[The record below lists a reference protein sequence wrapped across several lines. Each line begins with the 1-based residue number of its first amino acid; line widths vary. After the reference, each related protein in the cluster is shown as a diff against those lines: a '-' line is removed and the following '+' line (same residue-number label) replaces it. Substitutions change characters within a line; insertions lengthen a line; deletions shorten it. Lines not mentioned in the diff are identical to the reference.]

1 MSDDD
6 HKHDDGR
13 DEHEVLASGEGDD
26 DIEIE
31 GTGLEHALTRVGE
44 MEGMI
49 VIPDELPV
57 LTLRNTVLFPGSI
70 VPLGI
75 GRPKTVRLVEES
87 IKDNGL
93 VAVVAQRDPDVDDP
107 VAADLYSMGCA
118 ARLVKLVKASK
129 DNFSVVVQGLSR
141 VRLNEFTADTP
152 YLKARISAV
161 EDLTTHQVEVEALT
175 MSLKKTAREVLRL
188 IPELPPSAAE
198 LLERVDDAGVLADL
212 IASNV
217 EATVDE
223 KQTVLETVELVAR
236 MRRVLELLSRQLEVL
251 KLSNKI
257 SSQVK
262 GEMSRTQREY
272 YLRQQLKAIKDE
284 LGEGDDGDE
293 DLAELEMRVN
303 EASLPEEAEKAARK
317 ELRRLRNMSP
327 SQAEY
332 TVARTYIEWL
342 CDLPWGKASVDK
354 IDLKEVRAILD
365 ADHYGLEKVKKR
377 IVEYLA
383 VRKLKSDM
391 KGPILCFV
399 GPPGTG
405 KTSLGQ
411 SIAKAMG
418 RKFLRVAMGGMR
430 DEAEIRGH
438 RRTYVG
444 ALPGR
449 IIQGLKKAQAN
460 NPVFV
465 LDEIDKLASDFR
477 GDPAAALLEVLDPE
491 QNHTFGDHY
500 LDVPFDLSRSFFIA
514 TANQIDPI
522 PPALRD
528 RLEILELPGYTQEEK
543 LKIGQQYLVP
553 KALDDHGL
561 DDSRCAVDEDSL
573 KLLISAYTREAGVR
587 GLKREIASLCRAV
600 AVKFAE
606 ALPAESA
613 KASGKGAKG
622 KSAAKAATVV
632 KKKVKVAKASEVEA
646 ASKAEAEAAPEILR
660 VERTIIGPE
669 RVVEILGPHKF
680 ESEMAS
686 RTDVS
691 GVATGL
697 AWTAVG
703 GDILFIEANKMPGKG
718 GLALTGQLGDVM
730 KESAKAALSYIRAQA
745 GLLGIPDEVFSTYDL
760 HIHVPAGSIPKD
772 GPSAGVTMVSALVSL
787 LTGIKVHADLAMTG
801 EITLRGK
808 VLPVGGIKEK
818 VLAARRAGVR
828 HIVLPKRNEKDLVEI
843 PEHNR
848 ADMTFTFAQNASD
861 VLTAALLEMP
871 TPLPPSANGG
881 KAEDKLTVRPN

>member
-1 MSDDD
+1 MAD
-6 HKHDDGR
+6 KKKPLENIG
-13 DEHEVLASGEGDD
+13 
-26 DIEIE
+26 I
-31 GTGLEHALTRVGE
+31 EHALTKPGE
-44 MEGMI
+44 GDSMI

-87 IKDNGL
+87 IKENGL

-107 VAADLYSMGCA
+107 VPADLYGMGCA

-141 VRLNEFTADTP
+141 VRLSEYTQSLP
-152 YLKARISAV
+152 YLRARISAV
-161 EDLTTHQVEVEALT
+161 EDMTTNQVEVEALT

-223 KQTVLETVELVAR
+223 KQGVLETVELVSR

-262 GEMSRTQREY
+262 GEMSKTQREY

-284 LGEGDDGDE
+284 LGEGDDSDD
-293 DLAELEMRVN
+293 DLAELEARVN
-303 EASLPEEAEKAARK
+303 DAGLPEEAEKAARK

-332 TVARTYIEWL
+332 TVARTYVEWL
-342 CDLPWGKASVDK
+342 CDLPWAKSSVDK
-354 IDLKEVRAILD
+354 IDLKEVREILD
-365 ADHYGLEKVKKR
+365 ADHYGLEKPKKR
-377 IVEYLA
+377 IIEYLA

-399 GPPGTG
+399 GPPGVG

-411 SIAKAMG
+411 SIAKSMG
-418 RKFLRVAMGGMR
+418 RKFIRVAMGGVR

-449 IIQGLKKAQAN
+449 IIQGMKKSATN

-465 LDEIDKLASDFR
+465 LDEVDKLAHDFR

-491 QNHTFGDHY
+491 QNHTFADHY
-500 LDVPFDLSRSFFIA
+500 IDVAFDLSKCFFIA
-514 TANQIDPI
+514 TANQLEPI
-522 PPALRD
+522 PPALKD
-528 RLEILELPGYTQEEK
+528 RLEILEIPGYTQEEK
-543 LKIGQQYLVP
+543 LEIAIRHLVP
-553 KALDDHGL
+553 KALEDHGL
-561 DDSRCAVDEDSL
+561 NNDRADIPTETLVE
-573 KLLISAYTREAGVR
+573 LIGSYTREAGVR
-587 GLKREIASLCRAV
+587 NLKREIASVCRAV
-600 AVKFAE
+600 AVDFAD
-606 ALPAESA
+606 
-613 KASGKGAKG
+613 GKTDKRL
-622 KSAAKAATVV
+622 V
-632 KKKVKVAKASEVEA
+632 
-646 ASKAEAEAAPEILR
+646 SKDDLE
-660 VERTIIGPE
+660 T
-669 RVVEILGPHKF
+669 ILGPPKF
-680 ESEMAS
+680 INEMAE
-686 RTDVS
+686 RTELT

-703 GDILFIEANKMPGKG
+703 GDILFIEATKFSGKG
-718 GLALTGQLGDVM
+718 AMTLTGQLGDVM
-730 KESAKAALSYIRAQA
+730 KESGQAAMSFVRSQA
-745 GLLGIPDEVFSTYDL
+745 ARLGISEDSLKNFDL
-760 HIHVPAGSIPKD
+760 HVHVPAGGIPKD
-772 GPSAGVTMVSALVSL
+772 GPSAGVTMLTALVSL
-787 LTGIKVHADLAMTG
+787 LTGIKVRSDVAMTG
-801 EITLRGK
+801 EITLRGN

-818 VLAARRAGVR
+818 VLAAKRAGV
-828 HIVLPKRNEKDLVEI
+828 KRIIMPERNKKDLVEI
-843 PEHNR
+843 PEQNR
-848 ADMTFTFAQNASD
+848 AGLEFIFAHRMD
-861 VLTAALLEMP
+861 EVLEAALEQSPIALAKANPVIP
-871 TPLPPSANGG
+871 TTPPVA
-881 KAEDKLTVRPN
+881 PN

>member
-1 MSDDD
+1 MAD
-6 HKHDDGR
+6 KK
-13 DEHEVLASGEGDD
+13 AKAPPT
-26 DIEIE
+26 I
-31 GTGLEHALTRVGE
+31 EHALTKPGE
-44 MEGMI
+44 NEGMI
-49 VIPDELPV
+49 VIPEELPV

-93 VAVVAQRDPDVDDP
+93 VAVVAQRDPEVDDP
-107 VAADLYSMGCA
+107 VPADLYTMGCA

-141 VRLNEFTADTP
+141 VRLTEYTQSLP
-152 YLKARISAV
+152 YLKARLSAV
-161 EDLTTHQVEVEALT
+161 DDVATNQVEVEALT

-217 EATVDE
+217 EASVEE
-223 KQTVLETVELVAR
+223 KQSVLETVELVAR

-262 GEMSRTQREY
+262 GEMSKTQREY

-284 LGEGDDGDE
+284 LGEGEDGDD
-293 DLAELEMRVN
+293 DLAELEARVN
-303 EASLPEEAEKAARK
+303 ESSLPDEADKAARK

-332 TVARTYIEWL
+332 TVARTYVEWL
-342 CDLPWGKASVDK
+342 CDLPWARTSMDK
-354 IDLKEVRAILD
+354 IDLKEVREILD
-365 ADHYGLEKVKKR
+365 ADHYGLEKIKKR

-399 GPPGTG
+399 GPPGVG

-411 SIAKAMG
+411 SIAKSMG
-418 RKFLRVAMGGMR
+418 RKFVRVAMGGVR

-449 IIQGLKKAQAN
+449 VIQGMKKAGAN

-465 LDEIDKLASDFR
+465 LDEVDKLAHDFR

-491 QNHTFGDHY
+491 QNHTFADHY
-500 LDVPFDLSRSFFIA
+500 IDVAFDLSKSFFIA
-514 TANQIDPI
+514 TANQLEPV

-528 RLEILELPGYTQEEK
+528 RLEVLELPGYTQEEK
-543 LKIGQQYLVP
+543 MEIARRHLIP
-553 KALDDHGL
+553 KALEDHGL
-561 DDSRCAVDEDSL
+561 DGGKLELPDEAL
-573 KLLISAYTREAGVR
+573 KELVSSYTREAGVR
-587 GLKREIASLCRAV
+587 NLKREIASICRGIAV
-600 AVKFAE
+600 TFAE
-606 ALPAESA
+606 
-613 KASGKGAKG
+613 GA
-622 KSAAKAATVV
+622 TE
-632 KKKVKVAKASEVEA
+632 KKVITNADLES
-646 ASKAEAEAAPEILR
+646 
-660 VERTIIGPE
+660 
-669 RVVEILGPHKF
+669 ILGPPKF
-680 ESEMAS
+680 INEVAE
-686 RTDVS
+686 RTDIS

-697 AWTAVG
+697 AWTSVG
-703 GDILFIEANKMPGKG
+703 GDILFIEATKMPGKG
-718 GLALTGQLGDVM
+718 GLTLTGQLGDVM
-730 KESAKAALSYIRAQA
+730 KESAQAALSYVRS
-745 GLLGIPDEVFSTYDL
+745 LSLSLGIPDNAFQKFDL

-772 GPSAGVTMVSALVSL
+772 GPSAGVTMLTALVSL
-787 LTGIKVHADLAMTG
+787 LTGIKVRADVAMTG
-801 EITLRGK
+801 EITLRGN

-818 VLAARRAGVR
+818 VLAAKRAGVKR
-828 HIVLPKRNEKDLVEI
+828 IILPERNKKDLAEI
-843 PEHNR
+843 PAKNLEGIE
-848 ADMTFTFAQNASD
+848 FLFAHRMED
-861 VLTAALLEMP
+861 VLKATLVTQP
-871 TPLPPSANGG
+871 VPLPPAPPEVV
-881 KAEDKLTVRPN
+881 AEPARPN